1 MPRHL
6 LEIDDL
12 STTELNKVLSLSTQ
26 NSQEILL
33 GKGAALLFEKPSNR
47 TRNSM
52 EMAIV
57 QLGGHPV
64 TIRPDEVGIGKRE
77 STGDVAKTLSC
88 YHALIG
94 ARVFDHKTVAELSS
108 YSLVPVINMLS
119 DEAHPLQALADLLT
133 IKQEFEQLEGLKI
146 AYIGDSNNVARSL
159 AIGSLMAGVEFR
171 VASPKGYEFS
181 TVNLQRIQSVG
192 GQILQTSEPESAIE
206 GANIIYT
213 DVWTSMGQEKESE
226 TRLKDFNG
234 FTVTMEMLALADPE
248 SIFLH
253 CLPAHP
259 NEEVTQEVLD
269 SSHSRIWK
277 QAENRMHSARGA
289 IAFLLSN
296 EGFSMKKQRQHLIT
310 QLLAEN
316 FVSSQEQL
324 ISLLKDHEINA
335 TQATVSRDL
344 DELGSVMVRV
354 SGGAMVYAIPELPSE
369 RHVHENHLKRV
380 LGEWVVEIG
389 VSGNIVML
397 RTPPGSAHVVA
408 SALDRAGLESVLGT
422 VAGDDTVMVVASN
435 TWSGQDL
442 SESLKELSG
451 LEQ

>member
-12 STTELNKVLSLSTQ
+12 NSTELDKVLSLSTQ
-26 NSQEILL
+26 RSEELLL

-94 ARVFDHKTVAELSS
+94 ARVFEHETVSELSA
-108 YSLVPVINMLS
+108 YSSVPVINMLS
-119 DEAHPLQALADLLT
+119 DESHPLQALADLLT
-133 IKQEFEQLEGLKI
+133 IKQEFGQLKGLKI
-146 AYIGDSNNVARSL
+146 AYIGDSNNVAQSL

-181 TVNLQRIQSVG
+181 EVSLKRIQSVG
-192 GQILQTSEPESAIE
+192 GQILQTGEPETAVE
-206 GANIIYT
+206 GANVIYT
-213 DVWTSMGQEKESE
+213 DVWTSMGQEAESA
-226 TRLKDFNG
+226 TRIRDFNG
-234 FTVTMEMLALADPE
+234 FTVTMEMLSLADPE

-269 SSHSRIWK
+269 SSYSRIWK

-289 IAFLLSN
+289 IAFILS
-296 EGFSMKKQRQHLIT
+296 
-310 QLLAEN
+310 
-316 FVSSQEQL
+316 
-324 ISLLKDHEINA
+324 
-335 TQATVSRDL
+335 
-344 DELGSVMVRV
+344 
-354 SGGAMVYAIPELPSE
+354 SE
-369 RHVHENHLKRV
+369 EV
-380 LGEWVVEIG
+380 
-389 VSGNIVML
+389 
-397 RTPPGSAHVVA
+397 
-408 SALDRAGLESVLGT
+408 
-422 VAGDDTVMVVASN
+422 
-435 TWSGQDL
+435 
-442 SESLKELSG
+442 
-451 LEQ
+451 

>member
-12 STTELNKVLSLSTQ
+12 NSTELNKVLSLSTQ
-26 NSQEILL
+26 SSEELLL

-94 ARVFDHKTVAELSS
+94 ARVFEHETVSELSA
-108 YSLVPVINMLS
+108 YSSVPVINMLS

-133 IKQEFEQLEGLKI
+133 IKQEFGQLKGLKI

-159 AIGSLMAGVEFR
+159 AIGSLMSGAEFR

-181 TVNLQRIQSVG
+181 EASLKRIQSVG
-192 GQILQTSEPESAIE
+192 GQILQTGEPETAVE
-206 GANIIYT
+206 GANVIYT
-213 DVWTSMGQEKESE
+213 DVWTSMGQEKESA
-226 TRLKDFNG
+226 TRLRDFNG
-234 FTVTMEMLALADPE
+234 FTVTMEMLLLADPE

-269 SSHSRIWK
+269 SSYSRIWK

-296 EGFSMKKQRQHLIT
+296 E
-310 QLLAEN
+310 E
-316 FVSSQEQL
+316 V
-324 ISLLKDHEINA
+324 
-335 TQATVSRDL
+335 
-344 DELGSVMVRV
+344 
-354 SGGAMVYAIPELPSE
+354 
-369 RHVHENHLKRV
+369 
-380 LGEWVVEIG
+380 
-389 VSGNIVML
+389 
-397 RTPPGSAHVVA
+397 
-408 SALDRAGLESVLGT
+408 
-422 VAGDDTVMVVASN
+422 
-435 TWSGQDL
+435 
-442 SESLKELSG
+442 
-451 LEQ
+451 